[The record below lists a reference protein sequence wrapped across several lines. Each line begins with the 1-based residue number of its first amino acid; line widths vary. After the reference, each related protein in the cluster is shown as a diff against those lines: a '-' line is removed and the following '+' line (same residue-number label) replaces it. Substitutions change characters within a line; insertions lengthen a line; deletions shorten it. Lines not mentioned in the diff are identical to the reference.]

1 MRAAKRQLDAC
12 GHQPPTTR
20 TTEPET
26 GHFIRFAIEVRVPR
40 LVKELIE
47 GV

>member
-1 MRAAKRQLDAC
+1 MRAVKRQLDAC
-12 GHQPPTTR
+12 GHQPPATR

-40 LVKELIE
+40 LGKELIE